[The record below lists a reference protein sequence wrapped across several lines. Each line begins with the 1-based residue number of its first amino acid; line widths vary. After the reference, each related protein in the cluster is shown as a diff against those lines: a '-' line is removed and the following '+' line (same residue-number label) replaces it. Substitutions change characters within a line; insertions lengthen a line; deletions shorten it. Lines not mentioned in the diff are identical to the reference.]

1 MKKKINSF
9 CNALRYF
16 IMLINQGCETGTYG
30 ESCLKKC
37 YHCKNNATCGIQ
49 NGECDGSGCIG
60 LYKPPLCKGK
70 PMLCESGTKCDIT
83 HCCRVLPLQGNKTKP
98 ILCFDPS
105 IQTSFATSTL

>member
-1 MKKKINSF
+1 
-9 CNALRYF
+9 
-16 IMLINQGCETGTYG
+16 MLINQGCETGTYG

-70 PMLCESGTKCDIT
+70 PMLCESGTKSHMRYYSLLSGIASA
-83 HCCRVLPLQGNKTKP
+83 RKQNKAN
-98 ILCFDPS
+98 FV
-105 IQTSFATSTL
+105 F